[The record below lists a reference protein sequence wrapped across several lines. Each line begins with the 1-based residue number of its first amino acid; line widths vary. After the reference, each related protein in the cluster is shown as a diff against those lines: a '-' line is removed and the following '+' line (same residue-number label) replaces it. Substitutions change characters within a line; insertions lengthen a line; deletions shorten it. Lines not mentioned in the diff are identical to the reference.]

1 MKTLEKL
8 KTVDDCVR
16 FAVRQFRKAKIYFG
30 HGTDNAWDEAVFLIL
45 HALNLPQDT
54 DKTVLQR
61 LLNDDE
67 KTKIIDLVRDR
78 IEKRTPAAY
87 LMKEAWF
94 AGLSF
99 YVDERVLI
107 PRSPLAEL
115 IIDQFGPW
123 IKPENVQNILDI
135 GTGSGCIAIACA
147 HYFPKAH
154 VDATDISVS
163 ALEVAKINIAKHKM
177 EERVQLWQS
186 DVFASLPKKK
196 YDVIISNPPYATK
209 AEMHDLPQEYYH
221 EPSEALIAGEDGLQI
236 VDRILQEASDYL
248 APSGILVVE
257 VGNSA
262 QALINKYP
270 KLPFIWLDFTEGE
283 GEVFLLT
290 QQDLI
295 INAEQVKA

>member
-1 MKTLEKL
+1 MKTLQKL

-30 HGTDNAWDEAVFLIL
+30 HGTDNAWDEALFLIL

-87 LMKEAWF
+87 LMHESWF

-115 IIDQFGPW
+115 IVDQFGPW
-123 IKPENVQNILDI
+123 VKPENVHNILDI

-147 HYFPKAH
+147 HYFSEAH

-209 AEMHDLPQEYYH
+209 EEMQDLPQEYYH
-221 EPSEALIAGEDGLQI
+221 EPSEALIAGEDGLQV
-236 VDRILQEASDYL
+236 VDRILQEAADYL
-248 APSGILVVE
+248 APQGILVVE

-262 QALINKYP
+262 PALIDKHP
-270 KLPFIWLDFTEGE
+270 KLPFIWLDFAEGE
-283 GEVFLLT
+283 SEVFLLT
-290 QQDLI
+290 RQDLI
-295 INAEQVKA
+295 VNAEQV

>member
-1 MKTLEKL
+1 
-8 KTVDDCVR
+8 
-16 FAVRQFRKAKIYFG
+16 
-30 HGTDNAWDEAVFLIL
+30 
-45 HALNLPQDT
+45 
-54 DKTVLQR
+54 LQR

-67 KTKIIDLVRDR
+67 KTKIIDLVRER

-123 IKPENVQNILDI
+123 IKHADVQNILDI
-135 GTGSGCIAIACA
+135 GTGSGCIAVACA
-147 HYFPKAH
+147 HYFPEAH

-209 AEMHDLPQEYYH
+209 EEMHDLPQEYYH

-236 VDRILQEASDYL
+236 VDRILQEAAEYL
-248 APSGILVVE
+248 APHGILVVE

-262 QALINKYP
+262 PALIDKYP

-290 QQDLI
+290 RQDLI
-295 INAEQVKA
+295 INAEQVEA